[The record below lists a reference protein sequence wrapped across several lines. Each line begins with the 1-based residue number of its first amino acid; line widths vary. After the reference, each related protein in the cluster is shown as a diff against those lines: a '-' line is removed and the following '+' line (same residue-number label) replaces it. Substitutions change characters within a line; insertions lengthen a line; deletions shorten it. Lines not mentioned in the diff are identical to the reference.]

1 MILKHDFKKHFAHF
15 AHFRVCDTLKK
26 FVTIILAFLSFN
38 FPGFDGRKSAVL
50 FEQEAVRQVRGMK
63 RPVPCYDLLAAAFNT
78 IEAVKRAGKK
88 NEILRWYDE
97 EKHRS
102 MI

>member
-1 MILKHDFKKHFAHF
+1 MEMENLFGRTVKCTKDNGFMI
-15 AHFRVCDTLKK
+15 RC
-26 FVTIILAFLSFN
+26 
-38 FPGFDGRKSAVL
+38 
-50 FEQEAVRQVRGMK
+50 QEAVRQVRGMK